1 MAEPL
6 VTGATPVEPPAADPS
21 CPAPTRCAKVSDQ
34 PLEKDEAHRSAC
46 VAPLDCARCNCWW
59 SWRGQALG
67 KKNRR
72 PLPAISSGGYK
83 NLFTYTDPSTGNLLP
98 WVCQRPWTWG
108 GPWAWGCFVCNA
120 AGAPGKVADI
130 KITRRCESDS
140 CKQHAKCKQHRKS
153 LRTLSRQVSEGGTAG
168 ATAGA
173 IVPLEAD
180 CAVMEGVPR
189 LDRWLQAAALLE
201 RFDSLG
207 DFQRAVLTARPL
219 NGLPDDGK
227 DSSRKVGAQ
236 LILSLSVPLEWRD
249 YEAIASATT
258 SSVGLDERDGLILVH
273 ARVWVRSVGELY
285 ECLLGSFRHLGTT
298 PEEAAEA
305 LRRVVENAFT
315 LRVGQQGLRHEP
327 GKGKDAQKTE
337 HFFKARWSAFR
348 KSVRT
353 ALADGGPSEQ
363 RGLFELSAAAP
374 TPANRVN
381 PFFRN
386 LSEIS
391 RDR

>member
-1 MAEPL
+1 
-6 VTGATPVEPPAADPS
+6 
-21 CPAPTRCAKVSDQ
+21 
-34 PLEKDEAHRSAC
+34 
-46 VAPLDCARCNCWW
+46 
-59 SWRGQALG
+59 
-67 KKNRR
+67 
-72 PLPAISSGGYK
+72 
-83 NLFTYTDPSTGNLLP
+83 
-98 WVCQRPWTWG
+98 
-108 GPWAWGCFVCNA
+108 
-120 AGAPGKVADI
+120 
-130 KITRRCESDS
+130 
-140 CKQHAKCKQHRKS
+140 
-153 LRTLSRQVSEGGTAG
+153 
-168 ATAGA
+168 
-173 IVPLEAD
+173 
-180 CAVMEGVPR
+180 MEGVPR

-201 RFDSLG
+201 RFDSLC

-327 GKGKDAQKTE
+327 KGKDAQKTE

-363 RGLFELSAAAP
+363 RALFELSAAAP

-391 RDR
+391 RDRPHKWYVPTSKGGVAVSFCLFQITSRFLGVGCSMNQRDMCVPVRLVAEGRGRASPAYRLVAVVTNWPRAPLSLRCFCFWIAFSSCLSSAPPIVRPALL